1 MINTYQKKNKMKIY
15 CIDINNDNYEK
26 IKKLNYIPVGLGKD
40 NFNKNW
46 VRDNSGD
53 NITNKNPF
61 YGEYTFH
68 YWFWKNKLKEIND
81 NEWIGFCAYRRF
93 WASRKDCD
101 NIKELDDFFS
111 EIPAEWKNYKVIIGQ
126 NIYLNWKFSKFI
138 KHGLKSF
145 ILNPSYIFKKN
156 RNIKLHFDS
165 FHGYGNLDKAIELL
179 TDEDREDFRKFTTT
193 RNYYNRSSMFF
204 CSSKEIMESYY
215 KAVFAWM
222 FKCEKV
228 FGFNNESYGLKRIYG
243 FLIERFQSYWFQ
255 KYTKPLVWPIILHDI
270 NKSEL
275 L

>member
-1 MINTYQKKNKMKIY
+1 MKIY
-15 CIDINNDNYEK
+15 CIDINNDNYQK

-40 NFNKNW
+40 KFNKDW
-46 VRDNSGD
+46 VRDNNGD
-53 NITNKNPF
+53 NISSKNPF

-68 YWFWKNKLKEIND
+68 YWFWKNKLIEIKD

-93 WASRKDCD
+93 WASRKDCK
-101 NIKELDDFFS
+101 NITKLDDFFS
-111 EIPAEWKNYKVIIGQ
+111 DIPSEWKNYNVVIGQ
-126 NIYLNWKFSKFI
+126 NIYLDWKFSKFI

-145 ILNPSYIFKKN
+145 ILNPSYFLKKN

-179 TDEDREDFRKFTTT
+179 TEEDREDFRNFTTT

-204 CSSKEIMESYY
+204 CSSKEIMNNYY
-215 KAVFAWM
+215 KTVFQWM

-228 FGFNNESYGLKRIYG
+228 FGFDNETYGLRRIYG

-270 NKSEL
+270 NKSKL
-275 L
+275 F